1 MSKVTKTIE
10 VEGKEVK
17 AIKAE
22 QLKAVKDQQAKM
34 QALLIDVGFLE
45 AKKHEVMLMQVEAS
59 KELEATKKE
68 LEDEYGPIN
77 IDLTDGSYTVVEK
90 EEDAKPVMAKA

>member
-1 MSKVTKTIE
+1 MKTIE

-17 AIKAE
+17 AITAE

-34 QALLIDVGFLE
+34 QALLIDIGFLE
-45 AKKHEVMLMQVEAS
+45 AKKHEVMQLQVQAAE
-59 KELEATKKE
+59 ELEATKKE

-90 EEDAKPVMAKA
+90 EEEAKPVMAKA

>member
-1 MSKVTKTIE
+1 MSKEMKTIE

-45 AKKHEVMLMQVEAS
+45 AKKHEVMPV
-59 KELEATKKE
+59 
-68 LEDEYGPIN
+68 
-77 IDLTDGSYTVVEK
+77 SYTHLTLPTKRIV
-90 EEDAKPVMAKA
+90 